1 MMKRHCRQV
10 LLCLSPACVCN
21 LARLLLLRL
30 QHDALTGSTCM
41 IIHPCKVW
49 PIQVWASSGH
59 IDPVG
64 PIAFMGST
72 KHQRC
77 PWNAGSSKDSS
88 NRRSKQ
94 WHRPF
99 FCPFC
104 RMTIGCSKR
113 IRARCLRSSTATL
126 ESCWEISAYFGKRF
140 STMPVCINALV
151 HICSLAGEHCCRT
164 SHSWTRPK
172 AQVACSLGL

>member
-1 MMKRHCRQV
+1 MLLTCETRPAPMMKRRCRQL

-21 LARLLLLRL
+21 LFRLLLLQL

-41 IIHPCKVW
+41 IIHPCKAW
-49 PIQVWASSGH
+49 PKQVWASIGH
-59 IDPVG
+59 IDLLG

-72 KHQRC
+72 KHQRFPC
-77 PWNAGSSKDSS
+77 DDGSSKDSS
-88 NRRSKQ
+88 NCRCQQ

-126 ESCWEISAYFGKRF
+126 ESCWEILAHSGKRF
-140 STMPVCINALV
+140 STMPVCINALA
-151 HICSLAGEHCCRT
+151 HICSSAGEHRCCT
-164 SHSWTRPK
+164 SHS
-172 AQVACSLGL
+172 